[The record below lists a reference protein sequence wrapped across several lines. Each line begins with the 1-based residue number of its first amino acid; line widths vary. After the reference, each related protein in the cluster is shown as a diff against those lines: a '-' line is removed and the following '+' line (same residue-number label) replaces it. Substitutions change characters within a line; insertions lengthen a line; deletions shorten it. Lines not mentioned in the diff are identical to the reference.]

1 MVLLAIASSS
11 PSILK
16 QIDVRK
22 RRRGMKQAET
32 KETSLVVEIEGYKA
46 TANHIQAYG
55 NRLWK
60 LGI

>member
-1 MVLLAIASSS
+1 MVLLAIASSP
-11 PSILK
+11 PSLLK

-22 RRRGMKQAET
+22 RRGGMKQAET
-32 KETSLVVEIEGYKA
+32 KETSLIVEFEGYKA

>member
-1 MVLLAIASSS
+1 
-11 PSILK
+11 
-16 QIDVRK
+16 
-22 RRRGMKQAET
+22 MKQAET
-32 KETSLVVEIEGYKA
+32 KETSLIVEFEGYKA